1 MFHPC
6 LFFWAGRAGNTCQT
20 LHQDRSCYYFEKGL
34 VPKESVYPMYNRNLV
49 QLWVGLWCVRHDLW
63 HQWLLSDSVT
73 WQQRWTNLLKVD
85 FGLWKMLSAICS
97 GKIDFELWDSFL
109 DADLFWFV
117 QGWTIGKRVTLTN
130 TLGRMSWALAFYLI
144 LANHQPLKYIN
155 ILPRINFIM
164 ESESFDFKGLASY
177 CKAETTFTFHF
188 FYFNI
193 VKCFLKHW

>member
-73 WQQRWTNLLKVD
+73 WQQRWTNWLKVD
-85 FGLWKMLSAICS
+85 FGLWKAILDAECNLFRENWFWTLRLFLGCWFVLICS
-97 GKIDFELWDSFL
+97 
-109 DADLFWFV
+109 DLFRGERSAKGSHWRIHWGECPGHLLSIWSW
-117 QGWTIGKRVTLTN
+117 QTL
-130 TLGRMSWALAFYLI
+130 S
-144 LANHQPLKYIN
+144 
-155 ILPRINFIM
+155 
-164 ESESFDFKGLASY
+164 
-177 CKAETTFTFHF
+177 
-188 FYFNI
+188 
-193 VKCFLKHW
+193 HWST

>member
-1 MFHPC
+1 
-6 LFFWAGRAGNTCQT
+6 
-20 LHQDRSCYYFEKGL
+20 
-34 VPKESVYPMYNRNLV
+34 MYNRNLV

-73 WQQRWTNLLKVD
+73 WQQRWTSLLKVD

-109 DADLFWFV
+109 DVDLFWFV

-155 ILPRINFIM
+155 ILPRVNLIM
-164 ESESFDFKGLASY
+164 ESESFDFKLLLMLLLWQSSNRFVKMAMTPGLWS
-177 CKAETTFTFHF
+177 
-188 FYFNI
+188 
-193 VKCFLKHW
+193 LLR